1 MFVHVPSP
9 FSHDFIPQRTA
20 TTKSLTPSPTL
31 EHRRQLLLLGTV
43 IFEDLALCRLQ
54 GPNLIDVHD
63 AFWSLVAIAGV
74 GGGDRHQG
82 GALSSIHHHLGVG
95 RVVHQ
100 MARVEY
106 VLQILFLV
114 FFDA

>member
-1 MFVHVPSP
+1 M
-9 FSHDFIPQRTA
+9 Q
-20 TTKSLTPSPTL
+20 SPTP
-31 EHRRQLLLLGTV
+31 EHHRQLLLLGTAIV
-43 IFEDLALCRLQ
+43 EDRALCRRQ
-54 GPNLIDVHD
+54 GPNSIDVHA

-100 MARVEY
+100 MARVEC

-114 FFDA
+114 FFDAWAMHSSHAIVFSLTL